1 MYKRR
6 TKPKVSADYIVG
18 LTDGEGC
25 FYALIKPPFNKKGGA
40 LVQLNFFIKVQECD
54 KKVLDK
60 VCNTLGCGAVYFQA
74 ETRANHAQCYRYTVN
89 SHKDIMNVII
99 PFFQKHPLHS
109 HSKQK
114 NFLLFCRIAKLV
126 KRGVHHTSKGIG
138 RIRQLKSKMN
148 LRTRVVR

>member
-6 TKPKVSADYIVG
+6 TKPLVSADYIVG

-25 FYALIKPPFNKKGGA
+25 FYVLIKPPFNKKGGA
-40 LVQLNFFIKVQECD
+40 LVQLNFFIKVQEQD
-54 KKVLDK
+54 KQVLDK
-60 VCNTLGCGAVYFQA
+60 VCNSLKCGKVYFQA

-89 SHKDIMNVII
+89 SHRDIINSII
-99 PFFQKHPLHS
+99 PFFQKYPLQS
-109 HSKQK
+109 KSKQK

-126 KRGVHHTSKGIG
+126 KQGAHHTAKGIE
-138 RIRQLKSKMN
+138 RIRLLKSQMN